1 MNKNLNMRQ
10 ILIGKNGKIRKFQV
24 NKLKIDG

>member
-10 ILIGKNGKIRKFQV
+10 ILIGKNGKIRKFKV